1 MVVHHSLEMQKEVI
15 SFVLANS
22 RKEAVEKFK
31 IEESTIRS
39 WLKKSEKL
47 GGDLGAHERPPK
59 KDYVQK
65 RWSPHLKKQVVEY
78 AKTNKVSR
86 REIQELFNVPGPT
99 TRYKG
104 VFLLL

>member
-1 MVVHHSLEMQKEVI
+1 MVVHHSLEMQKEVTA
-15 SFVLANS
+15 FVLANS

-39 WLKKSEKL
+39 WVKKFEKL
-47 GGDLGAHERPPK
+47 GGDLGGERPPK

-65 RWSPHLKKQVVEY
+65 RWSPQLKREVVEF
-78 AKTNKVSR
+78 AKSNKVSR

-99 TRYKG
+99 TRW
-104 VFLLL
+104 VF